1 MEQQRSLHKGLQ
13 SDLPFQLLTF
23 KDEVKPLAFQVFITV
38 DSKSQ
43 VARGF
48 TRYEVQGDEH
58 EVCRRECARNLSR
71 VRY

>member
-48 TRYEVQGDEH
+48 HEVQGDEN
-58 EVCRRECARNLSR
+58 ESVSLRMR
-71 VRY
+71 